1 MGCNCGGKKAKI
13 KYVLRMDS
21 GVREEYASLREAQEA
36 LRSNEGKGRISKVRG
51 CASCYRCCGIVA
63 GG

>member
-1 MGCNCGGKKAKI
+1 MSCGCNKSKQKI

-21 GVREEYASLREAQEA
+21 GVREEYASLRGAQEA

-51 CASCYRCCGIVA
+51 
-63 GG
+63 